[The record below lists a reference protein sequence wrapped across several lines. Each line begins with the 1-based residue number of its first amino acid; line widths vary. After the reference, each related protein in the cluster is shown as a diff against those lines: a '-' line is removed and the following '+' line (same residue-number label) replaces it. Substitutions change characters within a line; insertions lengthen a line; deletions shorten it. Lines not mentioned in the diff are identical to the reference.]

1 MWSWLNRKI
10 LGGNL
15 TMSSQPS
22 IRSHVIN
29 LADQLGIRYQTASED
44 ALADIATW
52 LAGDEVV
59 TDEIEDLIVALKR
72 AQLIT
77 GTQMVE
83 LLGRYVDEKLPV
95 SSRGKP
101 ENDAIPGDV
110 LE

>member
-1 MWSWLNRKI
+1 MNDIGLSAK
-10 LGGNL
+10 
-15 TMSSQPS
+15 SY
-22 IRSHVIN
+22 VID
-29 LADQLGIRYQTASED
+29 LAAQHGIRYQETPAD
-44 ALADIATW
+44 RLAVVATR

-83 LLGRYVDEKLPV
+83 LLGRYLDETLPV
-95 SSRGKP
+95 TSRGKP